1 MKVLLLAPTSVASGN
16 ATTAERI
23 RHYLLTSGHK
33 CLLENSRC
41 FSEPKDVCQFISV
54 NGISAVIAL
63 HLYKAGRLLV
73 GCGVPYGVVFGG
85 TDVNEDVKNEHKLSV
100 MTAVAQNARFLV
112 AFTEELKCIAEHL
125 WPCTKG
131 RVYIQ
136 PQGVWTNP
144 DTGFAWRSHLRSS
157 GVPADTSS
165 LLFLLVCGIRQVK
178 DPLYLTDT
186 FSEWHNEDSRVH
198 LIIIG
203 PEMDSVLSAAVKER
217 IKMARGVWLLPELPQ
232 NHLHAAMSGS
242 FCLVNSS
249 LSEGMSGAI
258 LEAMQLGLPVIARD
272 IPGNAALITHEE
284 TGLLYTTA
292 QAVADRRQFQM
303 DIASYS
309 SLSLNKSMK
318 YAGVQSAGTETN
330 DGHGSEGEAG
340 GVRPA
345 SRGREPLA
353 AGRAPHVLASA
364 ARTVGTG
371 AGRHRLGVK
380 NPWGSER
387 LRAQPLHAPP
397 VTDTSDISDT

>member
-1 MKVLLLAPTSVASGN
+1 
-16 ATTAERI
+16 
-23 RHYLLTSGHK
+23 
-33 CLLENSRC
+33 
-41 FSEPKDVCQFISV
+41 
-54 NGISAVIAL
+54 
-63 HLYKAGRLLV
+63 
-73 GCGVPYGVVFGG
+73 
-85 TDVNEDVKNEHKLSV
+85 

-292 QAVADRRQFQM
+292 QTRDTTLRGR
-303 DIASYS
+303 
-309 SLSLNKSMK
+309 
-318 YAGVQSAGTETN
+318 
-330 DGHGSEGEAG
+330 
-340 GVRPA
+340 
-345 SRGREPLA
+345 SRGFISPRRWMKDSASHCHLSQHCDVLIRSTLA
-353 AGRAPHVLASA
+353 LKLSRVHVISPWALQHNVKPFGHSDTLQEVGSYLLIGESNLAS
-364 ARTVGTG
+364 G
-371 AGRHRLGVK
+371 HFNNLSRLHLQNCKFCV
-380 NPWGSER
+380 PLLMSEN
-387 LRAQPLHAPP
+387 
-397 VTDTSDISDT
+397 

>member
-1 MKVLLLAPTSVASGN
+1 MKVLLLAPTAAASGN

-33 CLLENSRC
+33 CLLENSRS
-41 FSEPKDVCQFISV
+41 FSEPKDVRKFISV

-125 WPCTKG
+125 WPCTRG

-136 PQGVWTNP
+136 PQGV
-144 DTGFAWRSHLRSS
+144 
-157 GVPADTSS
+157 PADANS

-186 FSEWHNEDSRVH
+186 FSEWQHEDSRVH

-203 PEMDSVLSAAVKER
+203 PEIDSVLSAAVKER
-217 IKMARGVWLLPELPQ
+217 TKMARGVWLLPELPQ
-232 NHLHAAMSGS
+232 NQLHAAMSDS

-292 QAVADRRQFQM
+292 QEFKVQARRLM
-303 DIASYS
+303 TDMA
-309 SLSLNKSMK
+309 L
-318 YAGVQSAGTETN
+318 
-330 DGHGSEGEAG
+330 
-340 GVRPA
+340 R
-345 SRGREPLA
+345 
-353 AGRAPHVLASA
+353 
-364 ARTVGTG
+364 
-371 AGRHRLGVK
+371 
-380 NPWGSER
+380 ER
-387 LRAQPLHAPP
+387 LVPCARRLVEGNHSQEAERRTYTHLLLELSGPEPVAGAP
-397 VTDTSDISDT
+397 TASG

>member
-292 QAVADRRQFQM
+292 QTRDTTLRGR
-303 DIASYS
+303 
-309 SLSLNKSMK
+309 
-318 YAGVQSAGTETN
+318 
-330 DGHGSEGEAG
+330 
-340 GVRPA
+340 
-345 SRGREPLA
+345 SRGFISPR
-353 AGRAPHVLASA
+353 RWMKDSASHCHLSQHCDEFKVQ
-364 ARTVGTG
+364 AR
-371 AGRHRLGVK
+371 RLMTDMALR
-380 NPWGSER
+380 ER
-387 LRAQPLHAPP
+387 LVACARRLVEGSHSQQAERRTYSRLLLELSGPEP
-397 VTDTSDISDT
+397 VATASG